1 MIVLTKQQRDYL
13 LNFLL
18 QNRDKYPVWADIDP
32 ILIKN
37 DLYILPEVTLSD
49 PAFDEIKILLNG
61 DLDGLTIREVD
72 KTEFIK
78 LERP

>member
-13 LNFLL
+13 LNLLL

-37 DLYILPEVTLSD
+37 DLYILPEETLSD
-49 PAFDEIKILLNG
+49 PAFDEIKTLLN
-61 DLDGLTIREVD
+61 GLTIREVD
-72 KTEFIK
+72 ESEFIK